1 MRMTHLIPQVNEQ
14 FGGTVR
20 AGVDLCNALAAAGHD
35 VSVLTWEIANT
46 PAGWGGPNAPRT
58 TLIGAPASRFLYF
71 TPRQLKLIER
81 RLRESPPG
89 GSQLLHLHGVWDP
102 HLAQLGALARR
113 MKLPYFVTIH
123 GMLDDWCMQQ
133 GALKKRAYMRL
144 IGTRWLER
152 AACIHSTAQKELEQS
167 RKWFP
172 KARTMVFPY
181 VLDLTPYRNLP
192 GPDLARARWPKLNNG
207 RPNLLFLSRIHYK
220 KGIEHL
226 FRATALLRDAGRPC
240 NLLVAGKSFPDDY
253 IDQMRALVRDLRLD
267 ESVEFVGMVS
277 GADKYSL
284 YEASDLLVIPTSQEN
299 FGFVFFEALGC
310 RLPVVTTKG
319 VDVWAEL
326 EQSSG
331 AVICEPDP
339 QTLCDRIGDLLA
351 DPVRLRAMGVQGRD
365 WTLRFLD
372 EDRIVAKTEEM
383 YSLAF

>member
-1 MRMTHLIPQVNEQ
+1 MRMTHVIPQVNEQ

-20 AGVDLCNALAAAGHD
+20 AGVDLCNALAAAGHE
-35 VSVLTWEIANT
+35 VSVLTWEIAHT
-46 PAGWGGPNAPRT
+46 PRGWGGPNAPRT
-58 TLIGAPASRFLYF
+58 TLISEPGSRLQLF
-71 TPRQLKLIER
+71 TPRQLKGIER

-89 GSQLLHLHGVWDP
+89 GSQFLHLHGIWDP

-133 GALKKRAYMRL
+133 GALKKRAYMAL
-144 IGTRWLER
+144 VGTRWLER
-152 AACIHSTAQKELEQS
+152 AACVHSTAQKELEQA
-167 RKWFP
+167 RKWLP

-181 VLDLTPYRNLP
+181 VLDLTPYRELP
-192 GPDLARARWPKLNNG
+192 GPEIARARWPRLTNG

-220 KGIEHL
+220 KGIENL
-226 FRATALLRDAGRPC
+226 LRATALLRDAGRPT

-253 IDQMRALVRDLRLD
+253 IDQMRALVTELRLD
-267 ESVEFVGMVS
+267 DTVEFVGMVS

-284 YEASDLLVIPTSQEN
+284 YEASDLFVLPTHQEN

-310 RLPVVTTKG
+310 RLPVITTKG

-331 AVICEPDP
+331 AVICDPDP
-339 QTLCDRIGDLLA
+339 RTLCDRMADLLS
-351 DPVRLRAMGVQGRD
+351 DRVRLRAMGVQGRE
-365 WTLRFLD
+365 WTMQFLD

-383 YSLAF
+383 YALAL